1 MKPETRKALINLSDE
16 AKREVIVLLAQHMDP
31 NAFASAFYDDVG
43 DPTAEG
49 LAIIDHVQHDDEDED
64 AVRDEIISGLID
76 DADILHAAICEGR
89 KQDAIDIL
97 NSLIPE
103 ANLRPAK
110 AQNYLFPERV
120 QVDL

>member
-1 MKPETRKALINLSDE
+1 MKPETRKALIGLSTE
-16 AKREVIVLLAQHMDP
+16 AKQEVITLLSQHMDP
-31 NAFASAFYDDVG
+31 EEFANAFYDDNG
-43 DPTAEG
+43 DPTTEG
-49 LAIIDHVQHDDEDED
+49 LAIIDHVQNDDENED

-103 ANLRPAK
+103 ANLRRVST
-110 AQNYLFPERV
+110 QNYLFPERV
-120 QVDL
+120 HVDL